1 MIQRPPRSTRTDTLF
16 PYTTLFRSDRDHPP
30 RVQQVEQM
38 ACFDRMVIGRKR
50 QFRRQQFLALL
61 LRFPELVEQE
71 IGLRMLEIIGGELTL
86 TFKKDIAIAD
96 AFIFEIEVVHPD
108 RKGVV

>member
-1 MIQRPPRSTRTDTLF
+1 MRISDWSSDVCSSDLQLPHAGNIGLTLG
-16 PYTTLFRSDRDHPP
+16 DRDHPP

-86 TFKKDIAIAD
+86 TFKKDIAIA
-96 AFIFEIEVVHPD
+96 ED
-108 RKGVV
+108 RKSTRLNSSH